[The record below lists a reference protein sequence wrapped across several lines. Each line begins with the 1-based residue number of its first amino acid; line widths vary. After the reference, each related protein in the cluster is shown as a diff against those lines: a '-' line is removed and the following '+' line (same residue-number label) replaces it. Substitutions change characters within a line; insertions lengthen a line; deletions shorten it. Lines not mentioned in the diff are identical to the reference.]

1 VTIDGVRA
9 FVLAT
14 EDQTGERPVILSQK
28 DIRQLQFA
36 KGSIATGIQVL
47 MNDLQVGPGD
57 LNEVML
63 AGAFGSY
70 IHPDSART
78 IGLVPAVPLERIRA
92 IGNAAGEGAKIAL
105 LSYRER
111 EAAEAMPDRVEYL
124 ELSGR
129 EDFNDIFMKA
139 LGFPP
144 LDSLP

>member
-1 VTIDGVRA
+1 VTVDGVRA
-9 FVLAT
+9 FILAT
-14 EDQTGERPVILSQK
+14 EEESGGKPVLFSQK
-28 DIRQLQFA
+28 DIRQMQFA

-47 MNDLQVGPGD
+47 MNTMGVRSEDLHEI
-57 LNEVML
+57 LL

-70 IHPDSART
+70 IHPESARA
-78 IGLVPAVPLERIRA
+78 IGLVPAVPLDRIRA

-111 EAAEAMPDRVEYL
+111 EAAEAMPSRVEYL

-129 EDFNDIFMKA
+129 VDFNEIFMKA

-144 LDSLP
+144 LDHPR